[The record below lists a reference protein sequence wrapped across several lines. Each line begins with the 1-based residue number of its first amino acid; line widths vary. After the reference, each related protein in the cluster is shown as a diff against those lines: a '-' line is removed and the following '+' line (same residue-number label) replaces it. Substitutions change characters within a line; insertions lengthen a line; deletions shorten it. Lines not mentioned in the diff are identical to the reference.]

1 MASYLIGHIT
11 IKNEK
16 LWQEYLAGVKE
27 SLIPYKSKI
36 IFRGK
41 LASVLAGKNEHNLV
55 VVIEF
60 HDHATLDSWY
70 SSKNYQLLIPIRD
83 KAANVVITTYND
95 TEPKN

>member
-1 MASYLIGHIT
+1 
-11 IKNEK
+11 
-16 LWQEYLAGVKE
+16 LAGIKE

-36 IFRGK
+36 IFRGQ
-41 LASVLAGKNEHNLV
+41 LASVLAGKHEHNLV

-70 SSKNYQLLIPIRD
+70 SSKKYQLLIPIRD

-95 TEPKN
+95 TEPKI